1 METLLQALLFRL
13 REGCSWRAL
22 SIFAPHTTIYT
33 RWKQWCEEGL
43 WGRILQSLSQGAKGQ
58 LWSID
63 STSTKVHKHAMGGC
77 GSPENQ
83 AVGRSR
89 GGANTKIHALVD
101 TRGRPLRLI
110 LSAGQRNDILA
121 APDLVAG
128 QTRRTIL
135 ADKAY
140 DSDRFRGLLESLDL
154 KACIPPTANRT
165 NPPTYHKGHYKRRHQ
180 VENFFQRLKEKRA
193 LATRYE
199 KLSSRFLSLVTLGAI
214 CEWLR

>member
-1 METLLQALLFRL
+1 MEVVLQALLFRL

-33 RWKQWCEEGL
+33 RWKQWCQQGL
-43 WGRILQSLSQGAKGQ
+43 WKRLLRKMESSAKGQ

-63 STSTKVHKHAMGGC
+63 STCVKVHKHAQGGS
-77 GSPENQ
+77 GTPEKQ
-83 AVGRSR
+83 CIGKTR

-110 LSAGQRNDILA
+110 LSAGHRHDILS
-121 APDLVAG
+121 APDLVEG
-128 QTRRTIL
+128 CTQRTIL

-140 DSDRFRGLLESLDL
+140 DSTEFRKWLEEQGLKD
-154 KACIPPTANRT
+154 CIPPRADRK
-165 NPPTYHKGHYKRRHQ
+165 NPVSYHKGHYKRRHQ
-180 VENFFQRLKEKRA
+180 VENFFQRIKEKRA
-193 LATRYE
+193 IATRYE
-199 KLSSRFLSLVTLGAI
+199 KLASRYQSLVTLAAL